1 MAGVT
6 GKKKKDKGQYLLLH
20 RSGAIAKTKT
30 LTAPQSLEGITAI
43 IDLDTLEQF
52 NGEDWEA
59 IPDGCDT
66 LIAAEA
72 NESYYE
78 EEETPEEELSP
89 LMIQMGARR
98 VWNPNVVWAYC
109 MIRD

>member
-6 GKKKKDKGQYLLLH
+6 GKKKKTGQYLLLH
-20 RSGAIAKTKT
+20 RSGAVAKTKT
-30 LTAPQSLEGITAI
+30 LTTSQPIEGITAI
-43 IDLDTLEQF
+43 INLETLEQF

-59 IPDGCDT
+59 IPDGCET
-66 LIAAEA
+66 LIAAEE

-78 EEETPEEELSP
+78 EEEEQQEELSP
-89 LMIQMGARR
+89 LVLQTGSRR
-98 VWNPNVVWAYC
+98 LFNPNVVWAYC

>member
-6 GKKKKDKGQYLLLH
+6 EKKKRAKGQYLLLH

-30 LTAPQSLEGITAI
+30 LNTSQPLEGITAI
-43 IDLDTLEQF
+43 INLDTLEQF
-52 NGEDWEA
+52 NGEDWEQ

-78 EEETPEEELSP
+78 EEAEPQEELSP
-89 LMIQMGARR
+89 LVLQTGSRR
-98 VWNPNVVWAYC
+98 VFNPNVVWAYC